1 MRRDLELSDER
12 VSARRC
18 AMKSSRE
25 EFTMQDGEMEMMMG
39 KNKEF
44 KCVAS
49 SSSSSIIFVSR
60 LDIGM
65 CER

>member
-1 MRRDLELSDER
+1 
-12 VSARRC
+12 
-18 AMKSSRE
+18 
-25 EFTMQDGEMEMMMG
+25 MQDGEMEMMMG